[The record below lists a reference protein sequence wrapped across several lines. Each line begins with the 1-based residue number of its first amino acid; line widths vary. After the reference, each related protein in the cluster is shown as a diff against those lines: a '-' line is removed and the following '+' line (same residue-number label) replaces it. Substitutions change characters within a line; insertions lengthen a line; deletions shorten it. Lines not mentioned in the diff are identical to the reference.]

1 MKSKKTILFVA
12 IVALSMI
19 SVPAFSQLKIGL
31 KADVGINKPKF
42 DETLWHVENLNGFK
56 VGPTVEFMF
65 PVVGLGVDAS
75 LLYNNERMNVKM
87 GNVKDMK
94 ISNHYLDIPVNLK
107 YKFGILSPV
116 KVYLAAGPYAKIRVA
131 GDEINMND
139 IVLQGIG
146 DDDFENLIESRP
158 IEAGINVGLGAEVI
172 NRVQLGFNYGI
183 KLTDNFYSELEDI
196 EGIEGVE
203 ALPLLKAL
211 NGKKGTWSI
220 TATVFI
226 N

>member
-56 VGPTVEFMF
+56 VGPTVEFML

-75 LLYNNERMNVKM
+75 LLYNNERMNVKQ
-87 GNVKDMK
+87 GSSAVEK

-116 KVYLAAGPYAKIRVA
+116 KVYAAAGPYAKIRVA
-131 GDEINMND
+131 GDEIDMKDVALEGITGVD
-139 IVLQGIG
+139 IK
-146 DDDFENLIESRP
+146 DFVDSRP
-158 IEAGINVGLGAEVI
+158 FEFGINLGLGAELI

-183 KLTDNFYSELEDI
+183 KLTDNFYYEDLEDI
-196 EGIEGVE
+196 ADIE

>member
-1 MKSKKTILFVA
+1 MKTKKTVFLFA
-12 IVALSMI
+12 IVALSVI
-19 SVPAFSQLKIGL
+19 AVPAFSQLKIGL
-31 KADVGINKPKF
+31 KADVGINNPKF

-56 VGPTVEFMF
+56 VGPTAEFMF
-65 PVVGLGVDAS
+65 PVLGLGVDAS

-87 GNVKDMK
+87 GNIENKK

-116 KVYLAAGPYAKIRVA
+116 KVYLAAGPYMKFRVG
-131 GDEINMND
+131 GDEID
-139 IVLQGIG
+139 IAVNNIQEVVGE
-146 DDDFENLIESRP
+146 DPETFIESRP
-158 IEAGINVGLGAEVI
+158 VEAGINIGLGAEVI
-172 NRVQLGFNYGI
+172 NRVQVGFNYGI
-183 KLTDNFYSELEDI
+183 KLTDNFFIDKDDLTIGAVGTAEE
-196 EGIEGVE
+196 
-203 ALPLLKAL
+203 LLKAL

>member
-1 MKSKKTILFVA
+1 MKTKKTVFLFA

-19 SVPAFSQLKIGL
+19 AVPAFSQLKIGL

-42 DETLWHVENLNGFK
+42 DESLWSVENLNGFK
-56 VGPTVEFMF
+56 VGPTAEFMF
-65 PVVGLGVDAS
+65 PVLGLGVDAS

-87 GNVKDMK
+87 GNIENKK

-116 KVYLAAGPYAKIRVA
+116 KVYLAAGPYAKIRFA

-139 IVLQGIG
+139 IVIQDIEG
-146 DDDFENLIESRP
+146 DDIQDLIESRP
-158 IEAGINVGLGAEVI
+158 VEAGINIGLGAEVI
-172 NRVQLGFNYGI
+172 NRVQVGFNYGI
-183 KLTDNFYSELEDI
+183 KLTDNFFIDKDDLTIGAVGTAEE
-196 EGIEGVE
+196 
-203 ALPLLKAL
+203 LLKAL